1 MIPVKLILEGLY
13 SYQKKQEIDFRTLCG
28 AGLFGIFGAVGSG
41 KSSVLEALTFAL
53 YGRTDRLNQAGDN
66 RYYNMMNLKSDE
78 LLIDFEF
85 ESGPDQTPYRAL
97 VQAKR
102 NRRRFEEV
110 NTPDRR
116 AFRKTAGAWQAIGLD
131 ELEAAVGLSYENFKR
146 TIIIPQGRFQEFLQL
161 GTRDRTQMMK
171 ELFHLQRFELFR
183 PTATLLART
192 QAELQNVEGQLQQL
206 EQVNPEVLKE
216 QETQLKVVQEKTT
229 QLHSRLQKW
238 EQEEASLRELQRLS
252 AALQKARTQLAE
264 KEKQRPQMEQRQ
276 KELDRYEICKNQ
288 FAFPLEQ
295 VQQGQQSLEKQQV
308 ALHQL
313 EQKLQKT
320 QEQEARLTVELEK
333 LKPAYEQREHMKL
346 KAADLEVLQGIRQS
360 TLRSQQQKERLQKG
374 EQVVQEVELE
384 WQRRQEEK
392 TALDK
397 AIKQLKEVRPDLLQ
411 LSQAQQWHRQQ
422 VGLQKDLE
430 GVAKQ
435 LKQKKAEH
443 SREEAHLQTLQRKP
457 LFADYQG
464 TADVAGLRTHLVQ
477 QKEKIQNRLKAL
489 QKQGEEQRLQAQLQT
504 FSEHLQDGT
513 PCPLCGAESH
523 PHRYSATEAGER
535 LQRLEQEQ
543 LSLEKEQRNIEVLSA
558 ELVELDSRLRHALKA
573 QEEVQQRQKDL
584 QAQMEAEQKAFKWPQ
599 WKEAAAVE
607 KALAQVQQAD
617 KELRQKEHLQEQLQ
631 KQLEQGSRDKERY
644 RSEVEKIKQAL
655 AGETATL
662 VHLRAQL
669 KQESEEGTA
678 RLSETELKVEQERLM
693 KEYQRL
699 EQEHQ
704 RKTAALHAQ
713 QQESAALKGR
723 AAADRRHLQ
732 ELEKDLAQR
741 REALLRQV
749 ADSPF
754 ADLGEV
760 RQVLALGLDIPAEK
774 ARLTTFWEDWRKEE
788 HSLKSLEQELGQR
801 TYQAEVHQALQEH
814 LKAARAELEQQHKE
828 EGRLN
833 EALRKLREALSSQK
847 KLMQQAEKLRERAEH
862 LGTLKQLFNGSGFVS
877 YISSVYLQNLCAAA
891 NERFFHLT
899 RQQLSLELTP
909 DNNFEVRDFL
919 NGGKVR
925 SVKTLSGGQ
934 TFQAALCLALALAD
948 NIQQITRSNQNFFF
962 LDEGFGSLDKEALA
976 VVFDTLKALRQENR
990 TVGLISHVEEMQQEV
1005 EVHLRVEN
1013 HEEQG
1018 SIIRSSWTT

>member
-110 NTPDRR
+110 NTPVRR

-295 VQQGQQSLEKQQV
+295 VQQGQQSLEKQQF

-320 QEQEARLTVELEK
+320 QEQEARLTVELDK

-360 TLRSQQQKERLQKG
+360 TIRSQQQKERLQKG

-477 QKEKIQNRLKAL
+477 QKEKIQNRLKVL
-489 QKQGEEQRLQAQLQT
+489 QKQGE
-504 FSEHLQDGT
+504 
-513 PCPLCGAESH
+513 
-523 PHRYSATEAGER
+523 
-535 LQRLEQEQ
+535 
-543 LSLEKEQRNIEVLSA
+543 
-558 ELVELDSRLRHALKA
+558 
-573 QEEVQQRQKDL
+573 
-584 QAQMEAEQKAFKWPQ
+584 
-599 WKEAAAVE
+599 
-607 KALAQVQQAD
+607 
-617 KELRQKEHLQEQLQ
+617 
-631 KQLEQGSRDKERY
+631 
-644 RSEVEKIKQAL
+644 
-655 AGETATL
+655 
-662 VHLRAQL
+662 
-669 KQESEEGTA
+669 
-678 RLSETELKVEQERLM
+678 
-693 KEYQRL
+693 
-699 EQEHQ
+699 
-704 RKTAALHAQ
+704 
-713 QQESAALKGR
+713 
-723 AAADRRHLQ
+723 
-732 ELEKDLAQR
+732 
-741 REALLRQV
+741 
-749 ADSPF
+749 
-754 ADLGEV
+754 
-760 RQVLALGLDIPAEK
+760 
-774 ARLTTFWEDWRKEE
+774 
-788 HSLKSLEQELGQR
+788 
-801 TYQAEVHQALQEH
+801 
-814 LKAARAELEQQHKE
+814 
-828 EGRLN
+828 
-833 EALRKLREALSSQK
+833 
-847 KLMQQAEKLRERAEH
+847 
-862 LGTLKQLFNGSGFVS
+862 
-877 YISSVYLQNLCAAA
+877 
-891 NERFFHLT
+891 
-899 RQQLSLELTP
+899 
-909 DNNFEVRDFL
+909 
-919 NGGKVR
+919 
-925 SVKTLSGGQ
+925 
-934 TFQAALCLALALAD
+934 
-948 NIQQITRSNQNFFF
+948 
-962 LDEGFGSLDKEALA
+962 
-976 VVFDTLKALRQENR
+976 
-990 TVGLISHVEEMQQEV
+990 
-1005 EVHLRVEN
+1005 
-1013 HEEQG
+1013 
-1018 SIIRSSWTT
+1018 